1 MREHTSRWDTA
12 MRRQTDVAHKWTAN
26 GHVRA
31 DRAAQFMPFA
41 ALRGY
46 YELLRQEARVPEPR
60 HELTD
65 EEAAAL
71 SQVVARV
78 RKRQLVRARYYDRD
92 AYVNLT
98 GCVSHVDLAA
108 RELWIVKTKISLDD
122 ISDLEIL
129 EDA

>member
-1 MREHTSRWDTA
+1 
-12 MRRQTDVAHKWTAN
+12 
-26 GHVRA
+26 
-31 DRAAQFMPFA
+31 MPFA

-60 HELTD
+60 HELTE

-71 SQVVARV
+71 SQVMARV
-78 RKRQLVRARYYDRD
+78 RKRQLVRVRYYDRD
-92 AYVNLT
+92 AYVEMT
-98 GCVSHVDLAA
+98 GCVSQVDLVA
-108 RELWIVKTKISLDD
+108 RELWVVKTKIPLDA